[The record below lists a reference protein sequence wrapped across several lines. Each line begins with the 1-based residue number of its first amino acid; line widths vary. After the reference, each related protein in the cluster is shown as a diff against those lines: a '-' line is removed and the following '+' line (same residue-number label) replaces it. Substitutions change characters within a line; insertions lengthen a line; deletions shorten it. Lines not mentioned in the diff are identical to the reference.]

1 MRLGNVVVLAMG
13 TAASVAAGCD
23 NSDLAQA
30 PSVVGPGPRIAAVA
44 VARNPNNVL
53 SALVTF
59 RAEQGDSA
67 RVLFAGKNQPF
78 DSTPYF
84 PLRPGTDTIPV
95 LGLRPSVTYH
105 QIVQVT
111 SAGGVASSDTVFYT
125 TSALPEL
132 LQHLSITT
140 TGTGGPGLTITSAQI
155 GGHTVAVVGFD
166 SSGAIRWYRLFD
178 GTEPVSGD
186 LKQQANGHFTL
197 YRGLSFGSQHV
208 PGQYIEFTG
217 AGDSIR
223 SITVTQPRYLDNHEL
238 LLTTGPDGQE
248 RQHFFEYDH
257 RPVDL
262 SFVGVQATI
271 PVAGHHLVRL
281 RSDGTTEFEWSAWDH
296 VAPTEWIEPPPPD
309 PLNPGEPD
317 YDHPNSLGFD
327 RDGNYIVSFRHLG
340 QIMKLNFTTGD
351 IMWRLGGVKNQFTF
365 VNDPLNGFSAQ
376 HSARIMSNGN
386 LLLYDNGTRHNPP
399 ESRAVEYALDT
410 TARTA
415 TLVWQFRHS
424 PIIYTPYVGL
434 VQRLGNGNTVVA
446 YAEAGHVTEVGADAS
461 VRWEADIKVDGQPA
475 FCYRLS
481 RIMSLY
487 RYVPP

>member
-1 MRLGNVVVLAMG
+1 MHFGNVVVLGMG
-13 TAASVAAGCD
+13 VGASVAAACD
-23 NSDLAQA
+23 KTDLAQA
-30 PSVVGPGPRIAAVA
+30 PSVVGPRISAVV
-44 VARNPNNVL
+44 VAPNPNSVL

-59 RAEQGDSA
+59 RAEQADSA
-67 RVLFAGKNQPF
+67 RVLFAGRNLPL

-84 PLRPGTDTIPV
+84 KVHPGTDTIPI
-95 LGLRPSVTYH
+95 LGLRPSATYH
-105 QIVQVT
+105 QLVQVIGPSGAT
-111 SAGGVASSDTVFYT
+111 SSDTVFYT
-125 TSALPEL
+125 TGALPEL
-132 LQHLSITT
+132 LQHLAITT
-140 TGTGGPGLTITSAQI
+140 TGTGGPGLTLTSAQV
-155 GGHTVAVVGFD
+155 GGHTVVAFAFD
-166 SSGAIRWYRLFD
+166 SAGTIRWYREFAGD
-178 GTEPVSGD
+178 EPVSGD
-186 LKQQANGHFTL
+186 LKLQANGHFTL

-208 PGQYIEFTG
+208 PGEYIEFTG

-223 SITVTQPRYLDNHEL
+223 SITVAQPRYLDNHEL

-351 IMWRLGGVKNQFTF
+351 IMWRLGGAQNQFTF

-410 TARTA
+410 TAKTA

-434 VQRLGNGNTVVA
+434 VQRLANGNTVVA
-446 YAEAGHVTEVGADAS
+446 YAQAGHVTEVGADAS

-481 RIMSLY
+481 RIVSLY
-487 RYVPP
+487 RYVAP